1 MLIADATGKSTAWV
15 IAHGDEE
22 IDDGIES
29 LFERRLRGE
38 PLQYIR
44 EKTEFY
50 GREFYVDNRVLIPRP
65 ETELLV
71 EAVIKRAP
79 KDARV
84 IDVGTGSGCIAVS
97 IAAARPDL
105 RVFACDISP
114 AALAVAKRNGAR
126 RLFASDVLAAVRV
139 PFDIIVSNAPYIAEA
154 DVITLATEVRDHEP
168 YNALTP
174 GPLGTEV
181 IEEIMKSA
189 PFTARLFLEIG
200 YGQSDQIFDLA
211 RRHQY
216 RAEIENDLAGIP
228 RIALLTP
235 TQRDRGPDRAGDVN
249 RT

>member
-44 EKTEFY
+44 QKTEFY

-79 KDARV
+79 RNAGV
-84 IDVGTGSGCIAVS
+84 IDVGTGSGCISVS
-97 IAAARPDL
+97 IQSARRDL
-105 RVFACDISP
+105 RVSACDISP
-114 AALAVAKRNGAR
+114 AALAVAKRNGAKN
-126 RLFASDVLAAVRV
+126 LFASDVLTAVKK
-139 PFDIIVSNAPYIAEA
+139 PFDVIVSNAPYIPEA
-154 DVITLATEVRDHEP
+154 DVPGLGTEVKDHEP

-181 IEEIMKSA
+181 IE
-189 PFTARLFLEIG
+189 RLLQTPTKLIFLEIG
-200 YGQSDQIFDLA
+200 YGQSEQIEELA
-211 RRHQY
+211 ERYGY
-216 RAEIENDLAGIP
+216 RAEISNDLAGIP
-228 RIALLTP
+228 RVVIASKS
-235 TQRDRGPDRAGDVN
+235 
-249 RT
+249 